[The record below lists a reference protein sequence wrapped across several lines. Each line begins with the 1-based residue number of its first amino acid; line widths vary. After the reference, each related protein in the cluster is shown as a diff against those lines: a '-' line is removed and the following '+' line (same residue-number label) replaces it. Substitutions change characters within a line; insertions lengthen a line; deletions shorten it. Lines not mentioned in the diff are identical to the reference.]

1 MWQGILQLLGVIE
14 PNARCTA
21 RTSSV
26 LLDLWMNEWTLG
38 NWLAVKTREEMHQQM
53 YHGMEKPCELQEFQ
67 FRHCF
72 CKLIC
77 MISCIR
83 SIFLNYSYSTSPK
96 LWLENQ
102 TLATSLK
109 SPSCIHFWSQQK
121 RDVTWK
127 PRIVASRVKPG
138 RGIQGHALWE
148 LLKFTLSQMPQ
159 DMFYCISSGNC
170 FSSFLY
176 SYCNR
181 YAITFVG
188 PDLWAYR
195 LATPLGSMKYLGN
208 FLSSP
213 RNQES
218 AI

>member
-26 LLDLWMNEWTLG
+26 LLDLWINEWTLG

-83 SIFLNYSYSTSPK
+83 YRCHISFNMSAPYFLITATSSK

-127 PRIVASRVKPG
+127 PRIVGSRVKPG
-138 RGIQGHALWE
+138 CDEVVGLGGSRG
-148 LLKFTLSQMPQ
+148 MP
-159 DMFYCISSGNC
+159 SGNVLNLHSHKCLRTC
-170 FSSFLY
+170 FTVSVQETVSLPFSILIVIDMLCY
-176 SYCNR
+176 YNICR
-181 YAITFVG
+181 
-188 PDLWAYR
+188 
-195 LATPLGSMKYLGN
+195 
-208 FLSSP
+208 P
-213 RNQES
+213 RPMGL
-218 AI
+218 